1 MTRADFTR
9 AVDVISTKL
18 SKKTGARSNVH
29 PEHLY
34 DSYLHACHLG
44 YRYLYIYLMSTA
56 KHHLFKHHSHN
67 VIARLATDISR
78 LVVDSLE
85 VGAPFL
91 LQNYIRQPPWTSS
104 LVFCVRCAMSN
115 YTVIMFLKRLE
126 LGSLGDITARGTDD
140 WKYHQEISDKCMFTG
155 SAVHEKL
162 IEF

>member
-1 MTRADFTR
+1 
-9 AVDVISTKL
+9 
-18 SKKTGARSNVH
+18 
-29 PEHLY
+29 
-34 DSYLHACHLG
+34 
-44 YRYLYIYLMSTA
+44 MSTA

-162 IEF
+162 IEFQMVVS